1 MNRPTAVVIKLD
13 SITGLDTAR
22 ILSGY
27 KIPVVGI
34 ADDPGHY
41 CCKTNSCKEILF
53 ADTSDG
59 KLVDTLLSL
68 ARKLRGKPALFPCSD
83 ESVRIVSDNRERL
96 GEFYNFVIPD
106 ADVLDLCMNKQNF
119 YRYAMDNGLPIP
131 ATFFPSNKSDLEEII
146 NKAAFPYI
154 VKPVMRTPNW
164 FRYFKNKV
172 IKVMSPQELSDV
184 FETCSGAGENVIV
197 QEWIKGGDS
206 DLYSCIFY
214 HDKDYNQSVTF
225 TSRKLRQWFIED
237 GEACLAE
244 ECRNDPVLNTTA
256 DVLGRIKFR
265 GIGSIEFKLDNSSG
279 RYFIIEP
286 NIGRPVLRIAL
297 VEAAGV
303 PILHTMYCDASG
315 LPLPANA
322 GQRYA
327 GVKWILLHQDI
338 RSARAYYKKG
348 GLSLVGWLKSLY
360 GVKSFADLSMRDP
373 LPFVSLIYTG
383 FLGIFK
389 DFFKDL

>member
-1 MNRPTAVVIKLD
+1 MIRPPAVVIKLD

-22 ILSGY
+22 VLSRY
-27 KIPVVGI
+27 KVPVVGI

-41 CCKTNSCKEILF
+41 CCKTNSCEEILF
-53 ADTSDG
+53 ADTSDA
-59 KLVDTLLSL
+59 KLLDTLLSL
-68 ARKLRGKPALFPCSD
+68 ARKLRGKPVLFLCSD

-106 ADVLDLCMNKQNF
+106 ADVLDLYMNKQNF
-119 YRYAMDNGLPIP
+119 YRYAFDNGLPIP
-131 ATFFPSNKSDLEEII
+131 ATFFPSNKSDLDEIL
-146 NKAAFPYI
+146 NKAKFPYI
-154 VKPVMRTPNW
+154 VKPVVRTPNW

-172 IKVMSPQELSDV
+172 IKVKSPQELSDV

-197 QEWIKGGDS
+197 QEWINGSDS

-225 TSRKLRQWFIED
+225 TSRKLRQWFIDD
-237 GEACLAE
+237 GDACLAE
-244 ECRNDPVLNTTA
+244 ECRNDLVLNTTA
-256 DVLGRIKFR
+256 EVLGRIKFR

-286 NIGRPVLRIAL
+286 NIGRPVTRIGL

-303 PILHTMYCDASG
+303 PILYTMYCDASG
-315 LPLPANA
+315 LPLPSYD

-327 GVKWILLHQDI
+327 GVKWISLHQDI
-338 RSARAYYKKG
+338 LSAWAYYRMG
-348 GLSLVGWLKSLY
+348 RLSLGGWLKSLY
-360 GVKSFADLSMRDP
+360 GVKSFAVLSMRDP
-373 LPFVSLIYTG
+373 LPFISLIYGGFIG
-383 FLGIFK
+383 FLK
-389 DFFKDL
+389 TYRT